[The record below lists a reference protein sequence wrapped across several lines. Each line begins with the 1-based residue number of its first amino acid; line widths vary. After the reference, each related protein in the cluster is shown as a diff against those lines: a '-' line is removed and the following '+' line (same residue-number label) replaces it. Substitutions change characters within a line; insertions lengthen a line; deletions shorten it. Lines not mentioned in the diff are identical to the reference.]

1 RRNLDWEAAIEPL
14 GCAGADRRQTRRNAL
29 ERRKPETDLKGRD
42 QEEHYTNDRKGS
54 PQRAVEATG
63 FVVDLNGIA
72 GNRHQESSF
81 VTEIDGALDETQHL
95 LFRALH
101 VALAGAGGTGR
112 GGGIVEMRQGRIP

>member
-1 RRNLDWEAAIEPL
+1 MGKVADVRARTGDNLTIGLDQRVGVARERRNLDWEAAIEPL

-42 QEEHYTNDRKGS
+42 QEEHYTDDRKGS

-81 VTEIDGALDETQHL
+81 VTKIDGALDET
-95 LFRALH
+95 
-101 VALAGAGGTGR
+101 
-112 GGGIVEMRQGRIP
+112 